1 MTRILTL
8 FLLLASTSL
17 LAGDWPWWRGPD
29 RNGVAESGQNLPTEF
44 SDEKNLVW
52 TADIPGRSHGSVCAV
67 GDKLYLAIADT
78 EKKTQSVRCL
88 DARTGKTL
96 WDSVVHENG
105 MTQKSNKKASWAS
118 GTPACDGETVY
129 INFVSGDAAWTTA
142 LPPRTTARSASRPT

>member
-1 MTRILTL
+1 MI
-8 FLLLASTSL
+8 FLLSNTSL

-44 SDEKNLVW
+44 SDENNLVW
-52 TADIPGRSHGSVCAV
+52 SVDIPGRSHGSVCAV

-88 DARTGKTL
+88 DAATGKMV

-129 INFVSGDAAWTTA
+129 INFVSGDGAWTTA
-142 LPPRTTARSASRPT
+142 MDAESLAGRSGRLA